1 MELLVILNMNLEKY
15 RISFKNVCVWLADQL
30 THPLTLLQRKSW
42 GVFSVYAHVRRSDRR
57 PKAISDT
64 KERALATADFMTEKY
79 GGQYSVYKC
88 VYCNGWHVAKESQS
102 SSQSQEAEKAKV
114 SAEATKSS
122 IVNSELNLEKLMT
135 LVIPDLVPVYGGV
148 RGRTLSSPHQKFA
161 WPIVKE
167 CGIRTIIDLRA
178 DGINT
183 HLSALCE
190 KFGIEYFYYPV
201 DKKTSLIEQTV
212 KRFPQLCEKIDAGN
226 FYIACAM
233 GLHRTDI
240 ALCCYWI
247 FYGADKGLPAPEI
260 RGYRMADGHNVDK
273 IMRLVNAFYRYMTYM
288 NGEPPFPQETL
299 NQRKK
304 IITEKAKC

>member
-1 MELLVILNMNLEKY
+1 MGKH
-15 RISFKNVCVWLADQL
+15 RISFKNVCIWLADQIS
-30 THPLTLLQRKSW
+30 HPSTLFQRKSW
-42 GVFSVYAHVRRSDRR
+42 GVFSVYAHVRQSDRR

-114 SAEATKSS
+114 LAEATKSS
-122 IVNSELNLEKLMT
+122 VVNSALNLEKLMT
-135 LVIPDLVPVYGGV
+135 LDIPDLVPVYGGV
-148 RGRTLSSPHQKFA
+148 RGRTLSSPRQKFA
-161 WPIVKE
+161 WPTVKE

-190 KFGIEYFYYPV
+190 KFGMEYFYYPV
-201 DKKTSLIEQTV
+201 DKKTSFIEHTV

-260 RGYRMADGHNVDK
+260 RGYRMADGHDVDK
-273 IMRLVNAFYRYMTYM
+273 IMRVVNAFYRYVTDM
-288 NGEPPFPQETL
+288 NGKPPFSPETL

-304 IITEKAKC
+304 IITERAKH

>member
-1 MELLVILNMNLEKY
+1 MNMKKY
-15 RISFKNVCVWLADQL
+15 RISFRNVWIWLADQM
-30 THPLTLLQRKSW
+30 THPSTLFRRKSW

-64 KERALATADFMTEKY
+64 KERALATADFMAKKY
-79 GGQYSVYKC
+79 GGDYTVYKC

-102 SSQSQEAEKAKV
+102 SSQSQANEKAKV
-114 SAEATKSS
+114 LAEATKSS
-122 IVNSELNLEKLMT
+122 VINSELNLEKLMT
-135 LVIPDLVPVYGGV
+135 LDIPDLVPVYGGV
-148 RGRTLSSPHQKFA
+148 RGRTLSSPRQKFA
-161 WPIVKE
+161 WPTVKE

-183 HLSALCE
+183 HLCGLCE
-190 KFGIEYFYYPV
+190 KFGMEYFYYPV
-201 DKKTSLIEQTV
+201 DKKTSFIEHTV

-247 FYGADKGLPAPEI
+247 FYGADKGLPAPET
-260 RGYRMADGHNVDK
+260 RGYRMSDGHDVDK
-273 IMRLVNAFYRYMTYM
+273 IMRVVNAFYQYVTEMK
-288 NGEPPFPQETL
+288 GEPPFSPETL
-299 NQRKK
+299 TNRKK
-304 IITEKAKC
+304 IITERAKH

>member
-1 MELLVILNMNLEKY
+1 MERY
-15 RISFKNVCVWLADQL
+15 RISFRNVWIWLADQMK
-30 THPLTLLQRKSW
+30 HPSTLFQRKSW

-64 KERALATADFMTEKY
+64 KERALATADSMTKKY
-79 GGQYSVYKC
+79 GWRYSVYKC

-102 SSQSQEAEKAKV
+102 ASQSQADEKAKV
-114 SAEATKSS
+114 LAESTQSS

-135 LVIPDLVPVYGGV
+135 LDIPDLAPVYGGV
-148 RGRTLSSPHQKFA
+148 RGRTLSSPRQKFA
-161 WPIVKE
+161 WSTVKE

-183 HLSALCE
+183 HLSSLCE
-190 KFGIEYFYYPV
+190 KFGMEYLYYPV
-201 DKKTSLIEQTV
+201 DKQTSFIEHTV
-212 KRFPQLCEKIDAGN
+212 KKFPQLCEKIDSGN

-260 RGYRMADGHNVDK
+260 RGYRKADGHDVDK
-273 IMRLVNAFYRYMTYM
+273 IMRVVNAFYQYVTEMK
-288 NGEPPFPQETL
+288 GESPFSSETL
-299 NQRKK
+299 TYRKK
-304 IITEKAKC
+304 VLMERAKH

>member
-1 MELLVILNMNLEKY
+1 MGKH
-15 RISFKNVCVWLADQL
+15 RISFKNVCIWLADQIS
-30 THPLTLLQRKSW
+30 HPSTLFQRKSW

-102 SSQSQEAEKAKV
+102 SSQSQEAENAKV
-114 SAEATKSS
+114 LAEATKSS
-122 IVNSELNLEKLMT
+122 VVNSALNLEKLMT
-135 LVIPDLVPVYGGV
+135 LDIPDLVPVYGGV
-148 RGRTLSSPHQKFA
+148 RGRTLSSPRQKFA
-161 WPIVKE
+161 WPTVKE

-190 KFGIEYFYYPV
+190 KFGMEYFYYPV
-201 DKKTSLIEQTV
+201 DKKVKHVKEMVTLFPKFCSLIDE
-212 KRFPQLCEKIDAGN
+212 GS

-240 ALCCYWI
+240 ALCAYWV
-247 FYGADKGLPAPEI
+247 FYAADKGIAPPAI
-260 RGYRMADGHNVDK
+260 RGYRKSDGHITDK
-273 IMRLVNAFYRYMTYM
+273 IMRVLNAMYKEFTER
-288 NGEPPFPQETL
+288 NGKEPIPSHVFNE
-299 NQRKK
+299 RKK
-304 IITEKAKC
+304 IIERQSAIS